1 MKRHPVLA
9 GFSRDHHQ
17 ALITA
22 QYIKKGAPSFK
33 GMPVSL
39 SGKLDYALTFFRT
52 HLLEHFRK
60 EEEILFTLVRK
71 WRPEMD
77 ALVVELIAEHRAMEA
92 LIPKIEN
99 NIDTEI
105 FLDELGHLLESHI
118 RKEERILFQ
127 KMQEKLSDADFLT
140 LENLLS

>member
-22 QYIKKGAPSFK
+22 QYIKKGAPSFR
-33 GMPVSL
+33 GLPVSL
-39 SGKLDYALTFFRT
+39 PGKQEYTLSFFRT
-52 HLLEHFRK
+52 HLLDHFRK

-77 ALVVELIAEHRAMEA
+77 TLVVELVSEHRAMEA

-105 FLDELGHLLESHI
+105 FLDDLGHLLESHI

-127 KMQEKLSDADFLT
+127 QMQEKLSDADFLT
-140 LENLLS
+140 LEKLLS